1 MLTIWFLILLAER
14 TKNGIPALFTHESP
28 HGAEPADHHFGG
40 GPGPDL
46 GPAQILDTLLHFGD
60 CNQKTIAGYCEIEP
74 ATMGSLLLRMEK
86 AGLIRRYQKD
96 GNRRSLY
103 VTLTDEGRAAA
114 TEMDAIFRQEDA
126 RAVQALTEA
135 ETRQLKDLL
144 ARVGDT
150 LGRDAGQDGAQ

>member
-1 MLTIWFLILLAER
+1 MESLHYLLMKAHTELNR
-14 TKNGIPALFTHESP
+14 RIITSA
-28 HGAEPADHHFGG
+28 A
-40 GPGPDL
+40 DL
-46 GPAQILDTLLHFGD
+46 GLTSGQPKILDTLLHFGD